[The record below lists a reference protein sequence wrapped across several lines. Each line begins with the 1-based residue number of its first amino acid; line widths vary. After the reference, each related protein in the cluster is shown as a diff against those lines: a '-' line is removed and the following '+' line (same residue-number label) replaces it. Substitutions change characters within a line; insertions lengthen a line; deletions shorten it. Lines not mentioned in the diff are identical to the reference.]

1 MIFVEIL
8 LWRKKMELPQIVAAG
23 VYDAALANKNKAVSK
38 KRKTSMFEIELVCN
52 EGGISYM
59 DAEAYPTSPRRII
72 CAKPG
77 QIRFTKPPF
86 RCYYV
91 HALLNEG
98 ELFDILMN
106 LPNSFETLHPENY
119 EKLFQR
125 LVRHYDLLSEK
136 EELLLQSIFLELIY
150 TLKKDAYRK
159 EERASFSSAPI
170 KRALE
175 YIRENPAEDL
185 CLEALAKKVNLSPI
199 HFHNLFKAAVG
210 KTLRDYVEEQRI
222 KKAID
227 QMLSGDDSLTKIALD
242 CGFSSQSYFSFVFR
256 RRMGLTPRGYLKKYF
271 KKYEI

>member
-1 MIFVEIL
+1 
-8 LWRKKMELPQIVAAG
+8 MELPKIIACG
-23 VYDAALANKNKAVSK
+23 IYDAKIPLKGKSVSK
-38 KRKTSMFEIELVCN
+38 KRKTSMFEIELVCG

-77 QIRFTKPPF
+77 QTRFTKPPF

-98 ELFDILMN
+98 ELYDILMN

-150 TLKKDAYRK
+150 TLKKDAYQK
-159 EERASFSSAPI
+159 EDRASFSSAAI
-170 KRALE
+170 KKALE
-175 YIRENPAEDL
+175 YIGENPTEDL
-185 CLEALAKKVNLSPI
+185 SLEALAQKVNLSPI
-199 HFHNLFKAAVG
+199 HFHNLFRSAVG

-227 QMLSGDDSLTKIALD
+227 QMLIGEDSLTKIAMD

-256 RRMGLTPRGYLKKYF
+256 RRMGMTPRQYVKKSLE
-271 KKYEI
+271 KYEI